1 MFDSWMVHFNC
12 SGLLYPATLNPLP
25 SLIKGFLTLPFHWWK
40 EPCSQV
46 SFKLPLAHQEL
57 QIEWPLPKSTFMDPT
72 CLADDSCLK
81 ISPFR
86 PPKLYLPAAKFSP
99 GLLWCAS
106 RWRVLQHL
114 LRCFVCA
121 MSPEGVMGMASYQAA
136 ETWLEML
143 MQVYM
148 ISHSL
153 TFCNNMALIW
163 LSSLKLIEK
172 C

>member
-1 MFDSWMVHFNC
+1 MLSQW
-12 SGLLYPATLNPLP
+12 LLP
-25 SLIKGFLTLPFHWWK
+25 
-40 EPCSQV
+40 
-46 SFKLPLAHQEL
+46 
-57 QIEWPLPKSTFMDPT
+57 QIL
-72 CLADDSCLK
+72 C
-81 ISPFR
+81 PFR

-121 MSPEGVMGMASYQAA
+121 MSPEGVMGMASYQTAK
-136 ETWLEML
+136 TWLEML

-153 TFCNNMALIW
+153 TFCNDIALIW

-172 C
+172 MLIHDQWSKYSIIWPCRIFMYFQWHVSVIKSVVIFNIFICFNYYIVIYGITIHYHMFHM